1 MAIISGE
8 ATQDPQS
15 KKWGY
20 VISHED
26 GTVLTE
32 SGYIFDSRQ
41 ETEKELIELLQGL
54 GKHAQKP

>member
-8 ATQDPQS
+8 AIQDPQS

-20 VISHED
+20 VISQED

-41 ETEKELIELLQGL
+41 KAESELIELLRSL
-54 GKHAQKP
+54 GKYAQNS